1 MKKDLQL
8 DVYFVTDRGLL
19 KGRPIEDIVD
29 AAVKGGATIV
39 QLREKERSTREFIQV
54 AERVK
59 DTLTPYNV
67 PLFINDRL
75 DIALALDADGVHDIA
90 GMGGTPTAAFLS
102 IGLPKDIKI
111 EWLDQFFAG
120 IRDLSEQTS
129 TPLVVGD
136 TTKSKERIII
146 NIAVLGEATPQKIK
160 YRSTA
165 IEGDIIFV
173 TAELG
178 DSGCGLYLIFNDL
191 DDETNKGHQQLVKA
205 HHQPR
210 PHLEE
215 GKWIAGQK

>member
-1 MKKDLQL
+1 MNLSDIGE
-8 DVYFVTDRGLL
+8 FGLIHRIAPQFL
-19 KGRPIEDIVD
+19 EN
-29 AAVKGGATIV
+29 
-39 QLREKERSTREFIQV
+39 
-54 AERVK
+54 VK
-59 DTLTPYNV
+59 DNVFGIGDDCAVIPQKNDKFLLVTTDLLIENIHFLRNKITPRE
-67 PLFINDRL
+67 LGFK
-75 DIALALDADGVHDIA
+75 ALAVNLSDIA
-90 GMGGTPTAAFLS
+90 GIGGTPTAAFLS

-129 TPLVVGD
+129 TPLLVGN

-205 HHQPR
+205 HHQLR